1 MKTPE
6 EILSRYTDVKSENH
20 FVIHTDHV
28 GDCITISRAA
38 FLIEKAQKEAWNEAL
53 DWAAKHVSISVLDEN
68 GDSVKAAIYADT
80 ARQKVIG
87 VSKQSI
93 LKGKK

>member
-38 FLIEKAQKEAWNEAL
+38 FLIEQAQKEAWNEAL
-53 DWAAKHVSISVLDEN
+53 DWVLEN
-68 GDSVKAAIYADT
+68 GEVDSEIQWYDPYDYSK
-80 ARQKVIG
+80 G
-87 VSKQSI
+87 VDGAVGFINEESI